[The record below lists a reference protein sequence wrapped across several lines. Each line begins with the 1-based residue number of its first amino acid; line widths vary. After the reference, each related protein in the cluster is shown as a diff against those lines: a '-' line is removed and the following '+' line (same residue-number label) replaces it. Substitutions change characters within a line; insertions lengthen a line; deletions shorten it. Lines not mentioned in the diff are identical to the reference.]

1 MHQIQLD
8 TGSSHHVRIPG
19 PDQWSDLIDLGQ
31 SVVAYDQTLPLE
43 EQCRYTPDIADLL
56 QICIP
61 VCDAYDSS
69 ESQRTIASESVKR
82 LDEQATHLIRRIQQL
97 IKSYLYDTPEQA
109 EAWGFQVK
117 QSTKT
122 VLLPKTRKERL
133 ALLKKYIAQEESR
146 PAEERF
152 TKPAL
157 ETVKEVRDGLVTHLA
172 ARRSGRDKRKSSR
185 VARDEAFSKL
195 VDCLRM
201 AAGDLIIKRFG
212 HKISFE
218 MQQWGFEIVERPS
231 ARTERSEDRPAEP
244 APAEAA
250 TSEPAASEPAEPET
264 STNGSS
270 PLNGAVEAVVELNGK
285 ASAS

>member
-1 MHQIQLD
+1 
-8 TGSSHHVRIPG
+8 
-19 PDQWSDLIDLGQ
+19 
-31 SVVAYDQTLPLE
+31 
-43 EQCRYTPDIADLL
+43 
-56 QICIP
+56 
-61 VCDAYDSS
+61 
-69 ESQRTIASESVKR
+69 
-82 LDEQATHLIRRIQQL
+82 
-97 IKSYLYDTPEQA
+97 
-109 EAWGFQVK
+109 
-117 QSTKT
+117 
-122 VLLPKTRKERL
+122 
-133 ALLKKYIAQEESR
+133 LKKYIAQEESR
-146 PAEERF
+146 PVEERF

-185 VARDEAFSKL
+185 VARDEAFAKL

-244 APAEAA
+244 APTKAA

-264 STNGSS
+264 NSDGSS
-270 PLNGAVEAVVELNGK
+270 PLNGAVEAVVELNGQAG
-285 ASAS
+285 AS